1 MEAFQR
7 LKTLVSVIEDD
18 MAKALGGN
26 KAAGTRVRQTMQ
38 DIKAVAQ
45 EIRQKVLEIRN
56 TEPAPDTKPGKN
68 N

>member
-56 TEPAPDTKPGKN
+56 TEPTEDKKPGKN